1 MTRLITIC
9 SILAI
14 VLAITSVAYCGTISG
29 TVTNGSGSGI
39 SGLTVQV
46 YEYPPEDDDELT
58 SVLTNSSGI
67 YTIPDLPAGQY
78 MVAAFPGLTSL
89 PYINEI
95 YNDTMFYLE
104 ATPVTV
110 TTSGTTSG
118 IDFQLAASGM
128 ITGTVTNAATGDP
141 IVGIWVLADNY
152 DDEEGMFSDA
162 KFDFFDPHDLVQVK
176 YEMLRTV
183 DKEGKS
189 VKQASEAY
197 GFSRPAFYQAQ
208 SQFKKSGVSG
218 LIRKRP
224 GPRSSH
230 KITDEV
236 LTFIEG
242 ETQEGEPLRSR
253 KLALLIKE
261 KFGKDVHPRSIERA
275 IARRKKRNKDGSPA
289 YLH

>member
-1 MTRLITIC
+1 MARTQKPGDEKSKRLKEYG
-9 SILAI
+9 AFNPHPEK
-14 VLAITSVAYCGTISG
+14 
-29 TVTNGSGSGI
+29 VT
-39 SGLTVQV
+39 
-46 YEYPPEDDDELT
+46 
-58 SVLTNSSGI
+58 
-67 YTIPDLPAGQY
+67 
-78 MVAAFPGLTSL
+78 
-89 PYINEI
+89 
-95 YNDTMFYLE
+95 
-104 ATPVTV
+104 
-110 TTSGTTSG
+110 
-118 IDFQLAASGM
+118 
-128 ITGTVTNAATGDP
+128 
-141 IVGIWVLADNY
+141 
-152 DDEEGMFSDA
+152 EGMFSDP

-208 SQFKKSGVSG
+208 AQLKKSGVSG

-236 LTFIEG
+236 LTFIEE